1 MADALSRPSSTSSRP
16 LADSP
21 GLITGA
27 SPAPEVI
34 DWRGISSRQATCTS
48 VQSTAASSSL
58 QVEARLHEG
67 FQLLCD
73 ISTGH
78 VRPLIPVEDCHTV
91 FLAIHGVAHFS
102 TQATRRLVLERV
114 VWRGMA
120 LDLAVWCRSC
130 QACQCSKVT
139 KQQAA
144 LVQPIPIPQ
153 CRFSHVHMDL
163 VGPLPASADSF
174 NYIFT
179 IIDCTTRWLEVIP
192 LKDMTASTCT
202 TVFMSSWVAR
212 FGVPATVT
220 SDRGTQFSC

>member
-1 MADALSRPSSTSSRP
+1 M
-16 LADSP
+16 
-21 GLITGA
+21 
-27 SPAPEVI
+27 I

-58 QVEARLHEG
+58 QVEAHLHKG
-67 FQLLCD
+67 VQLLCD
-73 ISTGH
+73 ISTGY
-78 VRPLIPVEDCHTV
+78 VRPLIPVEDRHTI
-91 FLAIHGVAHFS
+91 FLAIHGLAHPG
-102 TQATRRLVLERV
+102 THTTKRLVSAHV
-114 VWRGMA
+114 VWHGMA

-163 VGPLPASADSF
+163 VGPLPASADGF
-174 NYIFT
+174 IYIFT
-179 IIDCTTRWLEVIP
+179 IIDRTTRWLEAIP

-202 TVFMSSWVAR
+202 SVFMASWVAR

-220 SDRGTQFSC
+220 SD